1 VGRRLAARQ
10 PASAGA
16 TGALSARP
24 DAASSERRTS
34 LCHLAGP
41 PDRQAGSGRPGL
53 AALLARISTDD
64 QFQFGIRTSWPA
76 SKPSNRNVAMLRNR
90 RPPQTAAA
98 CLGRDAADAAVPT
111 LGDDV
116 VGI

>member
-1 VGRRLAARQ
+1 VA
-10 PASAGA
+10 A

-53 AALLARISTDD
+53 AALLARISTD
-64 QFQFGIRTSWPA
+64 QFQFGICTFLA
-76 SKPSNRNVAMLRNR
+76 GLKPSNLNVGILRDR

-98 CLGRDAADAAVPT
+98 GLGRDAADAAVPT